1 MLLKN
6 RFGGRLDRL
15 FILDRNFGS
24 FGDGFQSLFDNHG
37 FKRVQNL
44 GRNRSGDMIG
54 SNDPR
59 ADTDHK
65 GQQKDQK
72 VEYPPFY
79 FFMEDDA
86 SEQNNCRNHGH
97 KIKAGINQEPQD
109 SSGCRSEVGLFS
121 SLSEPFENKVCKRCE

>member
-1 MLLKN
+1 MLLKS
-6 RFGGRLDRL
+6 RFGSQLDRL
-15 FILDRNFGS
+15 FILDQRNFGG
-24 FGDGFQSLFDNHG
+24 FGDRVSSLLGNHG
-37 FKRVQNL
+37 FKRIEISGAIVP
-44 GRNRSGDMIG
+44 GDMIR

-72 VEYPPFY
+72 VAYPPFY

-97 KIKAGINQEPQD
+97 KIKAGINPGTRD
-109 SSGCRSEVGLFS
+109 SSGYRE
-121 SLSEPFENKVCKRCE
+121 